1 MLCSQ
6 CSLCVRRSVEC
17 VIIEIEVHSADGSGW
32 RLAWNRSRRGGA
44 FILNQKDGCTRQPP
58 FFKSSSKDRCTGQTV
73 SPPLGPGWPSPDR
86 SGDKLD
92 GKVQRAEAV
101 SAHLKP
107 SDPIY
112 QIHMRLASGAWRGQR
127 NIFPGMAKTKSNRCL
142 TSVYWL
148 RASTLLTVA
157 VGNISCKG
165 PPLNR

>member
-1 MLCSQ
+1 MLSVLDNVGC
-6 CSLCVRRSVEC
+6 RSVES
-17 VIIEIEVHSADGSGW
+17 VIIEIEVHLADESGW

-44 FILNQKDGCTRQPP
+44 FILNQKDGCTRQPSSSSNHHRKTDALP
-58 FFKSSSKDRCTGQTV
+58 DSFSASRTRLTLSRPIWGQIGRKSSTCWGSLG
-73 SPPLGPGWPSPDR
+73 SPET
-86 SGDKLD
+86 
-92 GKVQRAEAV
+92 QRPN
-101 SAHLKP
+101 L
-107 SDPIY
+107 SD
-112 QIHMRLASGAWRGQR
+112 MRLAFGAWRDQR